1 MREISV
7 AASRPYTVYLGSGLF
22 SDLGERLAALREK
35 CSVVIV
41 SGPKV
46 WPLYGESVAAS
57 LSRSGFRVLHF
68 LHPDGESAKSLNA
81 YGELLNFLCA
91 HGIDRSDLLLALGGG
106 VSGDLCGFAA
116 ATYQRGMDYVQ
127 VPTTL
132 LAMVDSSVG
141 GKTALNLPGGKN
153 LVGAFHQPLA
163 VFADTDTLSTLPR
176 EQLLSGLGEVVK
188 YALLGDAALF
198 SALEAGQVPRDETV
212 IGRCIELKRDIVQ
225 RDERDSGERQ
235 LLNLGH
241 SFGHAVEQCSG
252 YTLPHGL
259 AVGIGLAMIAR
270 YANRQGL
277 FSDGDLTRLLRL
289 LEQLGLPT
297 DCTYTKDALL
307 AAMVSDKK
315 RRGDTITLIVP
326 RAIGHCERRSVALNS
341 LGDFLDCYG

>member
-7 AASRPYTVYLGSGLF
+7 AASRPYTVYLGSGIL
-22 SDLGERLAALREK
+22 SDLGERLTALREK

-46 WPLYGESVAAS
+46 WPLYGESVAKS
-57 LSRSGFRVLHF
+57 LADSGFRFFHF
-68 LHPDGESAKSLNA
+68 LHPDGESAKSLNTYA
-81 YGELLNFLCA
+81 ELLNFLCA

-127 VPTTL
+127 LPTTL

-141 GKTALNLPGGKN
+141 GKTALNLPDGKN

-163 VFADTDTLSTLPR
+163 VFADTDTLCTLPR
-176 EQLLSGLGEVVK
+176 EQYLSGLGEVVK
-188 YALLGDAALF
+188 YTLLGDATLF
-198 SALEAGQVPRDETV
+198 AALEAGQDPRHEAV

-241 SFGHAVEQCSG
+241 SFGHAVEQCSE

-259 AVGIGLAMIAR
+259 AVAVGLAMIAK

-277 FSDGDLTRLLRL
+277 FSDGDLTRLLGL

-297 DCTYTKDALL
+297 DCEYDKSALL
-307 AAMVSDKK
+307 AAVQHDKK
-315 RRGDTITLIVP
+315 RRGDTITLILP
-326 RAIGHCERRSVALNS
+326 RSIGCCERRSVALDS
-341 LGDFLDCYG
+341 LGDFLNCYG